1 MRTIRNALQVAAGA
15 ATLLSA
21 PLGAARAD
29 IITFSTFGSFSSFL
43 QQNGGSFENVLT
55 PGAFTGTTVSG
66 FTNQTNTQVNVRSL
80 NNTMLSVAAAN
91 GQARFTGSGGADIGA
106 GGFVI
111 SLPGSTTFTALAF
124 NLDATQGTTGTVGIT
139 TLEPNTQ
146 TTLTNFSVGAGSN
159 FFGVIAFN
167 NQSISSVTVGGGL
180 SLSALQQVRIGGIGG
195 PGGGGGSVVPEPG
208 TWALLGT
215 GLLGLGGVA
224 ARRKRTA

>member
-1 MRTIRNALQVAAGA
+1 MRTIGHALRVAAGA

-21 PLGAARAD
+21 PLGVARAD

-43 QQNGGSFENVLT
+43 QQNDGSVENVLT
-55 PGAFTGTTVSG
+55 PGTFTGTTVSG
-66 FTNQTNTQVNVRSL
+66 FTNQTNTEVNVRSL
-80 NNTMLSVAAAN
+80 TSTMLSVAAAN

-111 SLPGSTTFTALAF
+111 SLPGTTTFTALAF
-124 NLDATQGTTGTVGIT
+124 NLNGTQGTSGTVGIT
-139 TLEPNTQ
+139 TLEPNGE
-146 TTLTNFSVGAGSN
+146 TTLTNFGIGTGSN
-159 FFGVIAFN
+159 FFGVIAYN

-180 SLSALQQVRIGGIGG
+180 SLSALEQVRIGGIGG
-195 PGGGGGSVVPEPG
+195 PGGGSVVPEPG

-215 GLLGLGGVA
+215 GLVGLGGVA